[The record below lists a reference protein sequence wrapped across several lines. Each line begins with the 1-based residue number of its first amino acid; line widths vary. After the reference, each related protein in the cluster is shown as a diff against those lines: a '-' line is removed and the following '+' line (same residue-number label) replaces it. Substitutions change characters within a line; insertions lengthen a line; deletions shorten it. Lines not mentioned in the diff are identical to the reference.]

1 MIGITF
7 ISQVLQEFCSSN
19 LLVEKFKIYIRLNF
33 SIDLY
38 AVTKNNYTPND
49 FKQQF
54 QEYLVNNYPEN
65 VIDLNDVKVKISLCD
80 ATELSGDSLFEDMFN
95 NKNNDIEQGPRLR
108 FNSLLNKKTN
118 LKFERH
124 TPIVTFYSYKGGMG
138 RTTTMISYAI
148 DLATNKNKRVVII
161 DCDLEAP
168 GYLNFFR
175 LSQHK
180 TLSSGKVNGLVE
192 FLSDLQFSRDEKTL
206 DLNKY
211 LVNVSFGNDDMQ
223 QDGLDNIYIMP
234 AGNLNEDFDFSSGDN
249 RKQYLEGLS
258 RINLSNESSIIK
270 SLQILINKIKNEIC
284 PDIILIDSRTG
295 FNDIIGN
302 SSLYL
307 ADMIVGFFGFNEQ
320 TIPGLL
326 NLIDSYYNNNF
337 KLLLVSSILPV
348 QNSEELVTDEINR
361 INRYIDIK
369 FGNEGKYNK
378 DVPQLLP
385 LHRNSTLE
393 KVGSSK
399 LSYSD
404 YIDIVKNRTI
414 NDYNTIFDNITT
426 NILPKSVAT
435 NIEDQD
441 NKLYITSSQPA
452 LKLRN
457 IVLKAL
463 KDNLSSIKSF
473 AEVTDVNES
482 LFFYR
487 NCMNELFEEKKFLI
501 CGYKGTGKTYLYK
514 ALSDPSQANI
524 AKRILH
530 KANHERKLKHLPELN
545 CCLKFIDIL
554 SFNEDGDKRFD
565 FKNINFSSI
574 EEPEYYFNSF
584 WQIHTWISVLLDPEF
599 SSIRESSALSEYI
612 TPIKGAE
619 AVSRFH
625 KLITAGINTLIT
637 IEEDFTRINEY
648 LKDNNKKLFL
658 MYDQLDTRINPIY
671 WGKAVSPLIAYWR
684 ENYTVNSNIIPKIF
698 VRTDLYRRIEGT
710 NKERLK
716 DNIISIEWSIE
727 EVFAYFFKLIFSN
740 NNAAKAFWAISEKTN
755 LHQQHRYGIQKEFT
769 ANDNQFVT
777 LQRTQIGPLVDIF
790 FGSKVLVNKANLGN
804 PWDYFWKELANA
816 DNKSIS
822 LRPFINM
829 LDGNAVELALQKTK
843 KHVKQIISPEIY
855 ASRDVRLKTATS
867 YFDDLTQDDFSKDLI
882 CFKDFI
888 NSDKGQEFRYKS
900 LPEETF
906 NLLIKFVFNDYFNLG
921 LFKSVRNQDDLKTL
935 LYANG
940 IVAEKVKP
948 GGKIYQFASM
958 YTYVWAL
965 KSSEL
970 DKETTKNIMDGME
983 LKGYYSAVR
992 KSVCVYGKYY
1002 KVKNFSESNTVFDGD
1017 NVSFILE
1024 IDQSNFQWAKD
1035 VKLIVAN
1042 NAGIRKLIGV
1052 YKSDIKSVV
1061 VSENDKE
1068 FRYKVKSFKE
1078 HLYDGADV
1086 TFEIEEDAKR
1096 PRFMWAV
1103 NVSIQD

>member
-1 MIGITF
+1 MIGITL
-7 ISQVLQEFCSSN
+7 ISRALQDFCASN
-19 LLVEKFKIYIRLNF
+19 EIIEKFKVFIRLNF

-38 AVTKNNYTPND
+38 AVTNNNYDLND
-49 FKQQF
+49 FKRDF
-54 QEYLVNNYPEN
+54 HEFMEITYPEN
-65 VIDLNDVKVKISLCD
+65 IIELNDVKVKINLCN
-80 ATELSGDSLFEDMFN
+80 ASELSGDSLFEDLFDGEIN
-95 NKNNDIEQGPRLR
+95 GIEQGPRLR
-108 FNSLLNKKTN
+108 FNSLLNKKSN

-124 TPIVTFYSYKGGMG
+124 IPIVTFYSYKGGMG

-148 DLATNKNKRVVII
+148 DLAINNNKRVVVI

-168 GYLNFFR
+168 GYLNFFK

-180 TLSSGKVNGLVE
+180 NLSSGKVNGLVE
-192 FLSDLQFSRDEKTL
+192 FLSDLQFSRDDKSL
-206 DLNKY
+206 DLNNY
-211 LVNVSFGNDDMQ
+211 IVNVSFGNEGLHLH
-223 QDGLDNIYIMP
+223 DGLDNIYIMP
-234 AGNLNEDFDFSSGDN
+234 AGNLNEDFEFSSGDN

-270 SLQILINKIKNEIC
+270 SLQVLIDKIKDEIH

-326 NLIDSYYNNNF
+326 NLIDSYYKNDF
-337 KLLLVSSILPV
+337 KLLLISSILPI
-348 QNSEELVTDEINR
+348 QNSEELLTDEINR
-361 INRYIDIK
+361 INRYIDVK
-369 FGNEGKYNK
+369 FGNENK
-378 DVPQLLP
+378 DVPKLLP
-385 LHRNSTLE
+385 LHRDPTLE
-393 KVGSSK
+393 KVGSTK
-399 LSYSD
+399 LGYD
-404 YIDIVKNRTI
+404 EYVDKVKSRFL
-414 NDYNTIFDNITT
+414 NDYNMIFDAITDS
-426 NILPKSVAT
+426 ILPE
-435 NIEDQD
+435 EDTTSIKD
-441 NKLYITSSQPA
+441 NESDIDISSNLPA
-452 LKLRN
+452 IQLRN

-463 KDNLSSIKSF
+463 KENLSSIKSF
-473 AEVTDVNES
+473 AEVTDVNEN

-514 ALSDPSQANI
+514 ALSDPSQENI
-524 AKRILH
+524 AKKILT
-530 KANHERKLKHLPELN
+530 KANLERKSKHMPELESD
-545 CCLKFIDIL
+545 CHLKFIDIL

-565 FKNINFSSI
+565 FRSINFSSI

-599 SSIRESSALSEYI
+599 KHIREKSVLCDYI

-619 AVSRFH
+619 AVRRFH
-625 KLITAGINTLIT
+625 KLISEGINTLIT
-637 IEEDFTRINEY
+637 IEEDFIRINEY
-648 LKDNNKKLFL
+648 LKENNKKLFL

-684 ENYTVNSNIIPKIF
+684 ENYIANSNIIPKIF

-710 NKERLK
+710 NTERLK

-740 NNAAKAFWAISEKTN
+740 KNAAKAFWAISEKTN
-755 LHQQHRYGIQKEFT
+755 LHPQHRNNISKELDN
-769 ANDNQFVT
+769 NDNQFVT
-777 LQRTQIGPLVDIF
+777 LRKAQIGPLVDIF
-790 FGSKVLVNKANLGN
+790 FGNKVIVNNVNLGN

-829 LDGNAVELALQKTK
+829 LDGNAVELALQKTEK
-843 KHVKQIISPEIY
+843 YIKQIISPEIY

-900 LPEETF
+900 LSEETF
-906 NLLIKFVFNDYFNLG
+906 NLLIKFVFNDYFNSG

-965 KSSEL
+965 KSTEL
-970 DKETTKNIMDGME
+970 DKEATKNIMDGME
-983 LKGYYSAVR
+983 FKGYYSAAR

-1002 KVKNFSESNTVFDGD
+1002 KVKNFSNGTSVYDGD
-1017 NVSFILE
+1017 SVSFILE
-1024 IDQSNFQWAKD
+1024 IDSSNFKWAKD
-1035 VKLIVAN
+1035 VKLLFAKKKE
-1042 NAGIRKLIGV
+1042 GI
-1052 YKSDIKSVV
+1052 YKSMLKSVV
-1061 VSENDKE
+1061 VNEEGRE
-1068 FRYKVKSFKE
+1068 FYYKVKNSIDK
-1078 HLYDGADV
+1078 LYDEAEV
-1086 TFEIEEDAKR
+1086 IFETEEDADN
-1096 PRFMWAV
+1096 PRFKWAI
-1103 NVSIQD
+1103 NVTIKD